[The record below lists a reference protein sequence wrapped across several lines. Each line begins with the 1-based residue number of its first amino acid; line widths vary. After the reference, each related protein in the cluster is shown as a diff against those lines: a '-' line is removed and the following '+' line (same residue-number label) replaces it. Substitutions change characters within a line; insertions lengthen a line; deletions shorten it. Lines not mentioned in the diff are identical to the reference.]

1 MQEFEATQIE
11 IRGVDCQNCAQTI
24 ERTIVGLE
32 GVEKADVNVLS
43 GDMNIR
49 FDPSII
55 SSYKISDTVKSLGY
69 TVGENDKQMSS
80 FKISGMDCADEEKII
95 RNQLNNVEGIH
106 NLNFDLIGERL
117 TVEHSLSSHAII
129 QSISGAG
136 FSAELEGKE
145 QKSGDDNKFRKR
157 VIFTALSGMLIATG
171 AALSFLE
178 TINVPVLPFY
188 IAAMILSGFTAAR
201 KAYFAVKTFTLDM
214 NFLMTVAVIGA
225 AFIGEWL
232 EGAMVIFLF
241 SIAELLEAG
250 SLNRARA
257 AIQSLMGMAP
267 ENARV
272 IRENGNIETVK
283 IEDIGVGEMLS
294 VRPGERIPLDGELT
308 ESNGYVNQA
317 PITGESIPVEKGEGD
332 SVYAGSINGDS
343 ALKIRVTRISSE
355 STLSTIVKLV
365 EEARN
370 NKSPSERFVDKFS
383 RYYTPSVV
391 AISILM
397 VIVPTLLFS
406 EPFSI
411 WFYRSLVLLVVACPC
426 ALVISTPVTIVSGL
440 TRAAR
445 SGVLVKGGNIL
456 EAMAQ
461 VNAVILDKTGTITEG
476 KPEVVDILPLNQT
489 SREVIMSTAASV
501 ESASE
506 HPVAKAVLT
515 AAENMG
521 AEFEKGE
528 KLHNHPGEGTHA
540 IVNGKKVYVGN
551 HKYFEKSG
559 LCNSKIEETL
569 EKIEETG
576 RTAVLVWEEK
586 SPIGIIAVQDV
597 VRPIA
602 NQVVSQLRSLGIEKI
617 MLLTGDNSRTAAAAA
632 EVAGI
637 TDFRGELMPEEKM
650 NIVSELTNNGYN
662 TMMVGDGVNDTPALA
677 AADVGVAMGSAG
689 SDQAIETADV
699 ALMSDDLTKLPFGI
713 SLAKKSLRIV
723 KENITFAIGIKALF
737 MLMAPFGLA
746 TLWMAVAA
754 DMGASLI
761 VIANGMRIL
770 RFKG

>member
-1 MQEFEATQIE
+1 
-11 IRGVDCQNCAQTI
+11 
-24 ERTIVGLE
+24 
-32 GVEKADVNVLS
+32 
-43 GDMNIR
+43 
-49 FDPSII
+49 
-55 SSYKISDTVKSLGY
+55 
-69 TVGENDKQMSS
+69 
-80 FKISGMDCADEEKII
+80 
-95 RNQLNNVEGIH
+95 
-106 NLNFDLIGERL
+106 
-117 TVEHSLSSHAII
+117 
-129 QSISGAG
+129 
-136 FSAELEGKE
+136 
-145 QKSGDDNKFRKR
+145 
-157 VIFTALSGMLIATG
+157 
-171 AALSFLE
+171 
-178 TINVPVLPFY
+178 
-188 IAAMILSGFTAAR
+188 
-201 KAYFAVKTFTLDM
+201 
-214 NFLMTVAVIGA
+214 
-225 AFIGEWL
+225 
-232 EGAMVIFLF
+232 
-241 SIAELLEAG
+241 
-250 SLNRARA
+250 
-257 AIQSLMGMAP
+257 
-267 ENARV
+267 
-272 IRENGNIETVK
+272 
-283 IEDIGVGEMLS
+283 
-294 VRPGERIPLDGELT
+294 
-308 ESNGYVNQA
+308 
-317 PITGESIPVEKGEGD
+317 
-332 SVYAGSINGDS
+332 
-343 ALKIRVTRISSE
+343 
-355 STLSTIVKLV
+355 V

-383 RYYTPSVV
+383 KYYTPSVV

-515 AAENMG
+515 VAEDMG

-559 LCNSKIEETL
+559 LCNSKIEKTL

-602 NQVVSQLRSLGIEKI
+602 NQVVTQLRSLGVEKI
-617 MLLTGDNSRTAAAAA
+617 LLLTGDNSRTAAAAA
-632 EVAGI
+632 GVAGI

-650 NIVSELTNNGYN
+650 NIVSELTNNGFN

-677 AADVGVAMGSAG
+677 VADVGVAMGSAG

-713 SLAKKSLRIV
+713 ALAKKSLRIV
-723 KENITFAIGIKALF
+723 KENISFAIGIKALF
-737 MLMAPFGLA
+737 MVMAPFGLA

-761 VIANGMRIL
+761 VIANGMRVL

>member
-1 MQEFEATQIE
+1 MSELEATQIE

-24 ERTIVGLE
+24 EKTIVGLE
-32 GVEKADVNVLS
+32 GVEKADVSVLN

-55 SSYKISDTVKSLGY
+55 SSYKITDTVKSLGY
-69 TVGENDKQMSS
+69 TVGENDKQVSS

-95 RNQLNNVEGIH
+95 RNQLNDVEGIH

-136 FSAELEGKE
+136 FSVEVEGNG
-145 QKSGDDNKFRKR
+145 QKTSGDNRLRKR
-157 VIFTALSGMLIATG
+157 IILTALSGLLIAVG
-171 AALSFLE
+171 A
-178 TINVPVLPFY
+178 TINMTDTLNIPVLPFY
-188 IAAMILSGFTAAR
+188 ITAIFLSGFVAAR
-201 KAYFAVKTFTLDM
+201 KAYFAIKTFTLDM
-214 NFLMTVAVIGA
+214 NFLMTLAVLGA

-250 SLNRARA
+250 SLNRARE
-257 AIQSLMGMAP
+257 AIKSLMGLAP
-267 ENARV
+267 DTARV
-272 IRENGNIETVK
+272 IREDGNFATVK
-283 IEDIGVGEMLS
+283 IEEIKVGEFLS
-294 VRPGERIPLDGELT
+294 VRPGERIPLDGELSA
-308 ESNGYVNQA
+308 SNGFVNQA
-317 PITGESIPVEKGEGD
+317 PITGESIPIEKAEGD

-370 NKSPSERFVDKFS
+370 NKSPAEKFVDKFS

-391 AISILM
+391 AISIFL
-397 VIVPTLLFS
+397 VLVPTLLFN

-445 SGVLVKGGNIL
+445 SGVLVKGGNYL

-461 VNAVILDKTGTITEG
+461 VNAVILDKTGTITAG
-476 KPEVVDILPLNQT
+476 KPEVVDILPLNHM
-489 SREVIMSTAASV
+489 SSNEIMSTAAAV

-506 HPVAKAVLT
+506 HPVAKAVLS

-521 AEFEKGE
+521 ADFDKGE

-540 IVNGKKVYVGN
+540 VVDGRQVYVGN
-551 HKYFEKSG
+551 HAYFEKSG
-559 LCNSKIEETL
+559 LCNPEIEETL

-597 VRPIA
+597 VRPVA
-602 NQVVSQLRSLGIEKI
+602 NNVVAQLKTLGVKKVL
-617 MLLTGDNSRTAAAAA
+617 LLTGDNIRTAAAAA
-632 EVAGI
+632 EEAGI
-637 TDFRGELMPEEKM
+637 DDFRGDLMPEEKM
-650 NIVSELTNNGYN
+650 NIVSELTNDGFK

-713 SLAKKSLRIV
+713 SLAKKSLKIV
-723 KENITFAIGIKALF
+723 KQNISFAIGIKALF

-761 VIANGMRIL
+761 VIANGMRVL